1 MKALAYSAGHNN
13 RNDRFKKEENKAV
26 TDMIKTLSARAQEE
40 IIIRGNLDQSIGR
53 VIGSVDTSV
62 LPNIKHATD
71 DQLFDFIEECAK
83 GGFEDSDPE
92 DNFTF
97 K

>member
-40 IIIRGNLDQSIGR
+40 IIIRGNLD
-53 VIGSVDTSV
+53 
-62 LPNIKHATD
+62 
-71 DQLFDFIEECAK
+71 
-83 GGFEDSDPE
+83 
-92 DNFTF
+92 
-97 K
+97 

>member
-1 MKALAYSAGHNN
+1 M
-13 RNDRFKKEENKAV
+13 
-26 TDMIKTLSARAQEE
+26 
-40 IIIRGNLDQSIGR
+40 
-53 VIGSVDTSV
+53 

-83 GGFEDSDPE
+83 GDFEDSESEFMD
-92 DNFTF
+92 DFTF

>member
-1 MKALAYSAGHNN
+1 
-13 RNDRFKKEENKAV
+13 
-26 TDMIKTLSARAQEE
+26 
-40 IIIRGNLDQSIGR
+40 
-53 VIGSVDTSV
+53 VIGSVQSAV

-83 GGFEDSDPE
+83 GGFEESESE
-92 DNFTF
+92 DDFTF